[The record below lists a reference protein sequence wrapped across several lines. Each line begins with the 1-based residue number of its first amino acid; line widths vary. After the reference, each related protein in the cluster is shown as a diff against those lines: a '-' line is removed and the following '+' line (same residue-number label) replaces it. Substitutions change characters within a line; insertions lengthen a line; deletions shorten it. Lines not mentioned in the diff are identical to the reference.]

1 MQFRGAS
8 CLEGCMLVS
17 DFGSLEAIS
26 PPLSRFLESIL
37 TVKHWDDK
45 AFQHVCCLAV
55 LGQMQLDSKPF
66 YNTKSVLVK
75 ECLLPLFMYKLNIF
89 SLMSQ
94 GSGTQKKKNKTLLIL
109 QIIAPTVC
117 FTSSRTQYLYCP
129 QKGHIQTAQFHANTC
144 KRISISMAFAKHF
157 KLLSSPSVIT

>member
-1 MQFRGAS
+1 MCFKCQYQTFLWVVFLKKAKVLLVFLKEFCSNQSQAVFDSMQFRGAS

-26 PPLSRFLESIL
+26 SPLSRFLESIL

-45 AFQHVCCLAV
+45 ALQHVCCLAV

-75 ECLLPLFMYKLNIF
+75 ERPLPLFMYKLNIF
-89 SLMSQ
+89 PLMSQ
-94 GSGTQKKKNKTLLIL
+94 GSGT
-109 QIIAPTVC
+109 
-117 FTSSRTQYLYCP
+117 
-129 QKGHIQTAQFHANTC
+129 
-144 KRISISMAFAKHF
+144 
-157 KLLSSPSVIT
+157 